1 MKNGE
6 KQKCICKGPEV
17 KKKKSWA
24 HLKNRG
30 RPAVLGTEDKIFR
43 RNYLEK

>member
-1 MKNGE
+1 MERNRNAYAKALRL
-6 KQKCICKGPEV
+6 